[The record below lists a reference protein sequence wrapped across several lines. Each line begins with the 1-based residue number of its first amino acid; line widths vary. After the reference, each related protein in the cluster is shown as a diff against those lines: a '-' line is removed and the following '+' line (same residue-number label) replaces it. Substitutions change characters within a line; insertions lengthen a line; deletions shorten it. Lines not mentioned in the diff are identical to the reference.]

1 MAFGWGAPWL
11 PYPSPVGFSA
21 VKIRQQRK
29 YEGKTF
35 ECSINKPGEFWLH
48 VLLCAWKG
56 HTTVMWRQ
64 RTSRANTRPH
74 GACSGVKTTSS
85 HIPFT
90 NKYCWHYSP
99 AQETGAVHRQSQT
112 FLGQSSMGQVLLL
125 CGEAGHSTTLPQGLT
140 LALHYRQNMVD
151 KYALACAKQSHK
163 IES

>member
-64 RTSRANTRPH
+64 RASRANTRPH

-112 FLGQSSMGQVLLL
+112 FFGQSSMGQVLLH

-163 IES
+163 IEA